1 MEAIRSKSTDSL
13 HAKDTQHPITE
24 AEDSP
29 LRSREKLTY
38 TFSTQ
43 PLEIDLRNLLTQ
55 VTGQTDLIG
64 VTNVKL
70 KVVSGQAGL
79 HRLSDYTPHLTT
91 LTLDGS
97 CIATF
102 RDLGS
107 SLKSLST
114 LSVARCSMKHLDGVW
129 GFRNLRD
136 LNARDNFISDP
147 SPCSGVRKLSKLD
160 LGNNKITNVSY
171 FAFLR
176 SCNRLKELDVAAN
189 NFTDYK
195 TEITRFLPQLR
206 VLDGEELEDRHR
218 HSDVTEEGS
227 AVKIEDQSSEEE
239 STTSEE
245 RLSAEDVDPD
255 EVVGCWHKIVRL
267 VSLM

>member
-1 MEAIRSKSTDSL
+1 MLLAVHATRLGTRFLVSLDERRSVRYAKLLACGIRISD
-13 HAKDTQHPITE
+13 
-24 AEDSP
+24 
-29 LRSREKLTY
+29 Y
-38 TFSTQ
+38 
-43 PLEIDLRNLLTQ
+43 TQ

-64 VTNVKL
+64 ITNVKL

-79 HRLSDYTPHLTT
+79 HRLSEYTPHLTT

-97 CIATF
+97 CIATL

-129 GFRNLRD
+129 GFRSLQE

-160 LGNNKITNVSY
+160 LSNNQITNLSY

-176 SCNRLKELDVAAN
+176 SCHQLKELHVAGN
-189 NFTDYK
+189 NFSNYK
-195 TEITRFLPQLR
+195 TEITTFLPQVR

-218 HSDVTEEGS
+218 HSHVTEEGL
-227 AVKIEDQSSEEE
+227 AMKIEDQSSEEE
-239 STTSEE
+239 SITS
-245 RLSAEDVDPD
+245 LSAEDVDPD
-255 EVVGCWHKIVRL
+255 ETVGCWYKIV
-267 VSLM
+267 